1 MINVAKKYLIG
12 DTIRFTGIIKN
23 LEGEEFDPAE
33 VTISVYKKNG
43 DCLLSQQG
51 ADKVSK
57 GNYKYEWTIAGTEEN
72 TLLMDSDLI
81 VVWDWSG
88 PHKKRLIF
96 KVIPQV

>member
-1 MINVAKKYLIG
+1 MAKKYLIG

-23 LEGEEFDPAE
+23 LDGEEFDPAV

-43 DCLLSQQG
+43 DCLLSQKP
-51 ADKVSK
+51 ASKVSK

-72 TLLMDSDLI
+72 ELEQDSDLI
-81 VVWDWSG
+81 VIWDWSG
-88 PHKKRLIF
+88 PHKKRFDF

>member
-1 MINVAKKYLIG
+1 MAKKYLIG

-23 LEGEEFDPAE
+23 LDGEEFDPAE

-51 ADKVSK
+51 AEKVTK
-57 GNYKYEWTIAGTEEN
+57 GNYKYEWEISGTEEKA
-72 TLLMDSDLI
+72 LEQSSDLI
-81 VVWDWSG
+81 VIWDWSG
-88 PHKKRLIF
+88 PHKRRLIF